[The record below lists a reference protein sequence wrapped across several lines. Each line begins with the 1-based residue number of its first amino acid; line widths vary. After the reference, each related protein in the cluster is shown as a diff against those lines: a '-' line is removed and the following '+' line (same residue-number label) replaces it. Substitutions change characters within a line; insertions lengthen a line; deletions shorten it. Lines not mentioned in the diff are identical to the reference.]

1 MCDGSQEYYLGFTS
15 SLTNPKHEKTQAA
28 GISSKHAR
36 REVAKDSH
44 ARASSERED
53 TRETERD
60 REE

>member
-44 ARASSERED
+44 ARAFLQKEKIRERQ
-53 TRETERD
+53 RD